1 MTKKI
6 KQKTL
11 SKKEKTIMQM
21 FKDVLRIVRERQEE
35 EVKANVKE

>member
-1 MTKKI
+1 MTKKVR
-6 KQKTL
+6 QKTL
-11 SKKEKTIMQM
+11 SKKEKAIMQM